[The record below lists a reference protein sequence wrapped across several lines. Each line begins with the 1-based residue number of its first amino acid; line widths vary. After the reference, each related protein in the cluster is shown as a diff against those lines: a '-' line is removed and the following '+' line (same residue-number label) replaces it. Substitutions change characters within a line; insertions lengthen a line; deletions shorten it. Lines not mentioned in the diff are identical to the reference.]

1 MTDKNKR
8 SKKADTVENIQLSKK
23 NLKLRMILFVLL
35 LALGFTAFGYALF
48 SALSTESGWREIE
61 ANATAEINC
70 SSEFVF
76 LYNVGASGISAT
88 TENKAI
94 TSLYTDAAVHAYQMF
109 TNDQGY
115 DDVNNVYY
123 INQHPNE
130 EIAVDAALY
139 EAFELIQEY
148 ENRLIFLAA
157 VYMQYDDMFYLGD
170 DLETVDCDPYVNE
183 EVAKQY
189 AEISAFARD
198 KESVDIQLLGDNK
211 VKLFVSDEYLK
222 YAEENYIT
230 SFIDFFWMKNAFIVD
245 YLAEVMIDKGYTLG
259 SISSYD
265 GFSRNLDESDTSYS
279 FNIYDRLDN
288 TIYPATVM
296 QYSGAY
302 SIVYMRDYVMNEMD
316 AWHYRQM
323 QNGEVRT
330 SYLDIEDGKCK
341 SAIDSLVSYSEEMGC
356 AEVLL
361 NIAPFY
367 ITETFEENEI
377 QNLKESGIYSVYCID
392 TVIHYNDSD
401 VKMTDVFE
409 NEDVKYSLDQI

>member
-170 DLETVDCDPYVNE
+170 ELETVDCDPYVNE

-377 QNLKESGIYSVYCID
+377 QNLKEAGIYSVYCID
-392 TVIHYNDSD
+392 TVIHYNDSN

-409 NEDVKYSLDQI
+409 NEDVKYSLNQI